1 MVTLQK
7 ATQVTVKYGTVTL
20 PAGSKLH
27 VLSRDPRGITAEYN
41 GELVMV
47 PPQ

>member
-27 VLSRDPRGITAEYN
+27 VVSRDPEGHYGR
-41 GELVMV
+41 V
-47 PPQ
+47 